1 MSRRMRVT
9 LLALVLVSAGLI
21 TLGLTAVVTAQ
32 SASSRYVVAFDSALP
47 DSQVAAI
54 LSTKAV
60 KSTAVLT
67 WVAGLSGTHR
77 SVQPS
82 TAALLAEA
90 RAQSIES
97 FTNGV
102 KMNTPQLEAWIAR
115 HPLAEM
121 RADPAL
127 QAEAR
132 SLLTVRTELETALLA
147 ARRGEGLVYAVEV
160 TPQNTA
166 AVDAL
171 AGDPRVRAIQSVT
184 DSRGAASLKPASY
197 QPSFRE
203 PVVEAMSA
211 DELYARMVA
220 LVGAK

>member
-1 MSRRMRVT
+1 MRVA
-9 LLALVLVSAGLI
+9 LSALVLISAGLI
-21 TLGLTAVVTAQ
+21 TLGLAAVVTAQ
-32 SASSRYVVAFDSALP
+32 SVSSRYVVAFDSALP
-47 DSQVAAI
+47 DSQVVAI

-82 TAALLAEA
+82 TGALLVEA

-115 HPLAEM
+115 HPLAEV

-127 QAEAR
+127 QTEAR

-147 ARRGEGLVYAVEV
+147 ARRGDGLVYAVEV
-160 TPQNTA
+160 VPQNAA

-197 QPSFRE
+197 QAGFRD
-203 PVVEAMSA
+203 PAIEAMSA